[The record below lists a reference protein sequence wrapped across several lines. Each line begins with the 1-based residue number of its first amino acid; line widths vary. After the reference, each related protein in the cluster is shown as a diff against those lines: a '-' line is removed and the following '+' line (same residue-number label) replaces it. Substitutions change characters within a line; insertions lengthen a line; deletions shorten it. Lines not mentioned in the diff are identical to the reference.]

1 MNVIEYIPFGAANA
15 IDRIE
20 LMRITG
26 MPDRDIRRAIHQQ
39 ATEDTPVINLGSG
52 YFRPTKDDYEAVKR
66 YVAQERRRACSIE
79 ERLRKMKRYLDTND
93 PDQLRIGG
101 IKNGTI

>member
-1 MNVIEYIPFGAANA
+1 MNIIEYIPFGADNA

-26 MPDRDIRRAIHQQ
+26 LPDRDIRRAIHQQ
-39 ATEDTPVINLGSG
+39 ATDDTPVINLGSG
-52 YFRPTKDDYEAVKR
+52 YFRPTKDDYEAVQR

-79 ERLRKMKRYLDTND
+79 DRLRKMKHYLDAND
-93 PDQLRIGG
+93 PDQMKFGG
-101 IKNGTI
+101 ANNGKL